1 MAANRTDSHVCIDD
15 VTADKDFGMNSEV
28 FPKTLLIAS
37 ELSSRSV
44 TVQMDND
51 VKHVTKVLKAKKWN
65 VMQLSS
71 QSTDLNPIEHEFHF
85 LKTRLKGK
93 GQAGSEDSCSNVL
106 QSITRNKIW

>member
-1 MAANRTDSHVCIDD
+1 M
-15 VTADKDFGMNSEV
+15 
-28 FPKTLLIAS
+28 
-37 ELSSRSV
+37 
-44 TVQMDND
+44 
-51 VKHVTKVLKAKKWN
+51 KHITKVLKAKKWN

-106 QSITRNKIW
+106 QSITRNKIWSCCWYVPDLKLYLTEQDLQPSIKNLNFDL